1 MNLRKFT
8 ARTIAVA
15 SCAAMLSTNVF
26 AATRSITPSA
36 DNGKLKV
43 TIGGDAGQT
52 TFLAVDAGTALASVS
67 GDKIQYIE
75 QDSKTA
81 ESDLIYT
88 FGQRTGGADKVDLY
102 SGGEGVESYAS
113 KTGVAVKAI
122 AAVKELE
129 VAYTAAAEND
139 FMTKYGTADTVKT
152 FLADKRVKVDY
163 TAIGSVT
170 ADEVEYTANNADDF
184 TFGAPTANAAE
195 EIYTVTVKYKNI
207 DAGSITVKE
216 TDPKE
221 AVSIAV
227 TGGTGKT
234 FYYNNAESEF
244 TAETAKVLL
253 ANDITVTATYDD
265 NTSGTIS
272 GNDVTY
278 EVSGATVTIKYG
290 TLTADTTITVNLV
303 KLTITG
309 VTINNNNM
317 KTATMTA
324 RSADDVTAEDVENFV
339 KNLDGDRYVT
349 YKWNDNTESYDDL
362 SDLSVI
368 AEKDTSDESG
378 KTWKATL
385 TSAKYTLPET
395 AVIIVTIEER
405 TALGIKGKVTV
416 DDTWGA
422 EGSAKTFT
430 NGVPVGAVV
439 TAIPIAKTAGEVADG
454 TISNVGN
461 TTLGYTGVKATVVD
475 EDGNYE
481 LELEPGDYNVFVSHT
496 RYVVTTEWGETTV
509 AVYRTVLDSNAK
521 QEITVSASNLDLN
534 TNNVSLR
541 YAYAGDLNLDG
552 TLNSADYGLFTGNF
566 GKTVPKINE

>member
-122 AAVKELE
+122 AAVKESE

-139 FMTKYGTADTVKT
+139 FMTKYGTADTVKA
-152 FLADKRVKVDY
+152 FLANKRVKVDY

-170 ADEVEYTANNADDF
+170 ADEVEYTADNADDF
-184 TFGAPTANAAE
+184 TFGAPTADTAK

-216 TDPKE
+216 TDPKA

-227 TGGTGKT
+227 TGGEGKT

-244 TAETAKVLL
+244 TAEIAKALL
-253 ANDITVTATYDD
+253 SYAITVTATYDD
-265 NTSGTIS
+265 NTTGTIS
-272 GNDVTY
+272 DDDVTY
-278 EVSGATVTIKYG
+278 EVSGGTVTIKYG
-290 TLTADTTITVNLV
+290 DLIADTTITVNLV
-303 KLTITG
+303 KRVITG
-309 VTINNNNM
+309 VTINNINM

-324 RSADDVTAEDVENFV
+324 RSAEDVTEEDVENFV
-339 KNLDGDRYVT
+339 KNLDADRYVT

-362 SDLSVI
+362 SDLNVA

-385 TSAKYTLPET
+385 TSDRYTLPT
-395 AVIIVTIEER
+395 DAVIIVTIEER

-416 DDTWGA
+416 ADTWGITS
-422 EGSAKTFT
+422 GTTFK
-430 NGVPVGAVV
+430 NAIPVGAVV
-439 TAIPIAKTAGEVADG
+439 TAIPKLTAKGYSGNVA
-454 TISNVGN
+454 N
-461 TTLGYTGVKATVVD
+461 TSFSYTSYAAMVD
-475 EDGNYE
+475 KDGNYE
-481 LELEPGDYNVFVSHT
+481 LELPEGTYNVYVSHT
-496 RYVVTTEWGETTV
+496 RYVVRNVTAT
-509 AVYRTVLDSNAK
+509 N
-521 QEITVSASNLDLN
+521 ITVSTFRTLLDGQAKFEVTISDSDTDLQTHN
-534 TNNVSLR
+534 ADLR
-541 YAYAGDLNLDG
+541 YAYAGDMNLDG
-552 TLNSADYGLFTGNF
+552 KIDVDTDYTQFAAKF
-566 GKTVPKINE
+566 GVVAVPEISTIND

>member
-122 AAVKELE
+122 AAVKGLE

-152 FLADKRVKVDY
+152 FLADKHVKVDY
-163 TAIGSVT
+163 TAIGSTT
-170 ADEVEYTANNADDF
+170 ADEVEYTADNADDF
-184 TFGAPTANAAE
+184 TFGTPTADSAK
-195 EIYTVTVKYKNI
+195 EIYTVTVKYKDI

-216 TDPKE
+216 TDPKK

-227 TGGTGKT
+227 TGGAGKT
-234 FYYNNAESEF
+234 FYYNNADSEF
-244 TAETAKVLL
+244 TAEIAKVLL
-253 ANDITVTATYDD
+253 SYAITVTATYDD
-265 NTSGTIS
+265 GTTGTIS
-272 GNDVTY
+272 GDDVTY
-278 EVSGATVTIKYG
+278 EVSGDTVTIKYG
-290 TLTADTTITVNLV
+290 DLIADTTITVKLV
-303 KLTITG
+303 KRVITG

-349 YKWNDNTESYDDL
+349 YRWNDNTEGYDDL
-362 SDLSVI
+362 SDLNVT

-385 TSAKYTLPET
+385 TSTKYTLPEE

-430 NGVPVGAVV
+430 NGIPVGAVV
-439 TAIPIAKTAGEVADG
+439 TAIPVTTANNSFSGNVAG
-454 TISNVGN
+454 TDM
-461 TTLGYTGVKATVVD
+461 GYTAKAAIVD
-475 EDGNYE
+475 ASGNYE
-481 LELEPGDYNVFVSHT
+481 LELEPGDYNVYVSHT
-496 RYVVTTEWGETTV
+496 RYVVKRINANKTTV
-509 AVYRTVLDSNAK
+509 EIYRTVLAGNAAQK
-521 QEITVSASNLDLN
+521 ITVSYSDPDLN
-534 TNNVSLR
+534 TNDVTLR
-541 YAYAGDLNLDG
+541 YAYAGDMNLDG
-552 TLNSADYGLFTGNF
+552 TLNNNDFLTFKKNF
-566 GKTVPKINE
+566 NATIPAINE

>member
-52 TFLAVDAGTALASVS
+52 TFLAVDAGTVLASVS

-129 VAYTAAAEND
+129 VAYTATAEND

-152 FLADKRVKVDY
+152 FLADKHVKVDY

-170 ADEVEYTANNADDF
+170 ADEVEYTADNADDF
-184 TFGAPTANAAE
+184 TFGAPTADSAKE
-195 EIYTVTVKYKNI
+195 TYTVTVKYKDI

-216 TDPKE
+216 TDPKK

-244 TAETAKVLL
+244 TAEIAKVLL
-253 ANDITVTATYDD
+253 SYAITVTATYDD
-265 NTSGTIS
+265 NTTGTIS
-272 GNDVTY
+272 GDDVTY
-278 EVSGATVTIKYG
+278 EVSGGTVTIKYG
-290 TLTADTTITVNLV
+290 TLTADTTITVDLV
-303 KLTITG
+303 KRVITG

-324 RSADDVTAEDVENFV
+324 RNAKDVTAADVENFV

-349 YKWNDNTESYDDL
+349 YKWNDNTEGYDDL
-362 SDLSVI
+362 SDLNVT

-385 TSAKYTLPET
+385 TSDIYTLPET

-430 NGVPVGAVV
+430 NGIPVGAVV
-439 TAIPIAKTAGEVADG
+439 TAIPVTTTNNSFSGNVAGTDMDYTAKAA
-454 TISNVGN
+454 I
-461 TTLGYTGVKATVVD
+461 VD
-475 EDGNYE
+475 ASGNYE
-481 LELEPGDYNVFVSHT
+481 LELEPGDYNVYVSHT
-496 RYVVTTEWGETTV
+496 RYVVKRINANRTTV
-509 AVYRTVLDSNAK
+509 EIYRTVLDGNAAQK
-521 QEITVSASNLDLN
+521 ITVSDSDAELL
-534 TNNVSLR
+534 TNDVTLR
-541 YAYAGDLNLDG
+541 YAYAGDMNLDG
-552 TLNSADYGLFTGNF
+552 TLNNTDFGTFKNNF
-566 GKTVPKINE
+566 GKTVPEINE